1 MAKKPD
7 APKPA
12 KDDSPTFGFAE
23 EPGELPLHHDL
34 RLMVEEWWS
43 SGNTTGEIIAK
54 TMAQFGVS
62 ESTAY
67 RRWGEV
73 RDDMA
78 KVREESRPYRKA
90 QIRMHLMRAI
100 SAGHR
105 FEQIGAV
112 VSAIK
117 ELKALDGLDE
127 PQEIRDVS
135 EPEEDMSNLTDEEIN
150 QYIELADKARRRKPS

>member
-1 MAKKPD
+1 MSKKQDPT
-7 APKPA
+7 KPA
-12 KDDSPTFGFAE
+12 KPDTPAFGFAE
-23 EPGELPLHHDL
+23 EPGELPIHHDL
-34 RLMVEEWWS
+34 RLAVEEWWA
-43 SGNTTGEIIAK
+43 SGWSTGRIIAA

-78 KVREESRPYRKA
+78 KIREESRPYRKA
-90 QIRMHLMRAI
+90 QIRMHLMHAI

-117 ELKALDGLDE
+117 ELKSLDGLDE

-135 EPEEDMSNLTDEEIN
+135 EPEEDMSKLTDEEIN